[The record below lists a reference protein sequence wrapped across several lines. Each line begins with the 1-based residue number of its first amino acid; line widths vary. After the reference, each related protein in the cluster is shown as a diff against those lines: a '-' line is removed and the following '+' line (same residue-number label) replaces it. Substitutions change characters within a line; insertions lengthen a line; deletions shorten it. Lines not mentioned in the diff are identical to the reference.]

1 MDSDWDLKNDWDGS
15 NGSAPVA
22 GGDLEG
28 YAKSLMRSETEGEEV
43 APWGAAWAIAVEN
56 GWKPPKWAK
65 PPREI
70 DISKLS
76 TGVAAKVK
84 QLKEALVI
92 IDDMDSP
99 RSRCGV
105 SESGQSLGCHRKGV
119 ENAADSGPRGE
130 RHPPGGDWYDVL
142 AAAKPIEVA
151 IERLLAFNALTIVG
165 SDGGVGKS
173 VLLYRIAEAAANGWQ
188 LRVR

>member
-1 MDSDWDLKNDWDGS
+1 MQDYWPYRGGEVGTKFAGHYATMSRLVLSLAKGVDHWPTFRHWLVDSDWDLKNDWDGS

-84 QLKEALVI
+84 QLREGLKVI
-92 IDDMDSP
+92 EDMDSP
-99 RSRCGV
+99 LDRV
-105 SESGQSLGCHRKGV
+105 
-119 ENAADSGPRGE
+119 AA
-130 RHPPGGDWYDVL
+130 YQNLAKALDVTEKELKMLLVQAQEEDCPTRRRL
-142 AAAKPIEVA
+142 A
-151 IERLLAFNALTIVG
+151 
-165 SDGGVGKS
+165 
-173 VLLYRIAEAAANGWQ
+173 
-188 LRVR
+188 